1 MIRLTIDDQEVS
13 VPEGTTIV
21 DAAAKLGIDVPIYC
35 YHQSLGPLGACRM
48 CLVQVE
54 KMPKLAT
61 GCTTAVSEGMVVH
74 TQGPEVEKG
83 RKGVLEFL
91 LINHPLD
98 CPVCDKGGECYLQ
111 DYAFEYGPAKGRFQ
125 EPKIQ
130 KVKDGPINEF
140 VLIDQERCVLCQ
152 RCVRFMSE
160 YVGEEQLLL
169 EGRGVETVVTT
180 VEHEPATSQ
189 FTGNVIDLCP
199 VGALLSAPYNH
210 KGRPWN
216 IDRQTTICPH
226 CPVGCPS
233 KMTTRESHIIR
244 MEGRPVP
251 DRDWGWLCD
260 RGRFGYDFGYHP
272 LRVLDSTVQGKSLSS
287 AQAMRDTAQWMK
299 ETIREHGF
307 GSIGVVMGGHFTA
320 EEAYWIKKFA
330 EEVVHTS
337 EMATLRNVPGYLP
350 ISLNGTFED
359 IDQTDTVVFVGVDPY
374 EAVPVVH
381 LKLRD
386 RIRHFPGL
394 RVIGV
399 GPRKLT
405 SGTLPGID
413 YQVLGEDEA
422 VVFAQA
428 LLLAKGDDPTVQMLG
443 RNVADYPLPVDSET
457 LKTLGETLLNAT
469 HLTMLWD
476 GENPEMEQIFKAL
489 TILRQGRTAVL
500 PSFGPVNWRGYEKAG
515 IPVRYED
522 LRNLLMK
529 ARNGDIRMLVLWG
542 ADLLRD
548 FPDRDLAREAL
559 EAVDYVVSAQ
569 IRPPLDLPYTD
580 ALLPVAAWGEVEGS
594 YVNMEGRVAVAAAG
608 VQPPAQSRPTKTYMV
623 GWARLFQQT
632 FGVEAEWDLFEDIEG
647 DLIPRNA
654 DEEDMT
660 PQPLK
665 RPDPVEDPTQ
675 WRVIRGELV
684 LENGIPSEILEPRIS
699 LFVGRIHPDEAQAL
713 HIPAE
718 GGYVDVETSSGTITI
733 GVRADESI
741 PERTLWVPRSGH
753 YEWIASLNGVKQLK
767 RREEVKSL

>member
-13 VPEGTTIV
+13 VPPGTMIV

-35 YHQSLGPLGACRM
+35 YHQALGPLGACRM

-54 KMPKLAT
+54 KMPKLVT
-61 GCTTAVSEGMVVH
+61 GCTTAVNEGMVVH
-74 TQGPEVEKG
+74 TNGPQVEKG

-111 DYAFEYGPAKGRFQ
+111 DYAFEYGPSKGRFQ

-160 YVGEEQLLL
+160 YVGEGQLLL

-180 VEHEPATSQ
+180 VDHEPATSQ

-216 IDRQTTICPH
+216 IDRQTTVCPH

-233 KMTTRESHIIR
+233 KMTTRESHIMR
-244 MEGRPVP
+244 MEGRPVS

-272 LRVLDSTVQGKSLSS
+272 LRILDSTVEGKSVSN

-307 GSIGVVMGGHFTA
+307 DSIGFVIGDHFTV
-320 EEAYWIKKFA
+320 EEAYWIKHFA
-330 EEVVHTS
+330 QDVAHSSAV
-337 EMATLRNVPGYLP
+337 ATMRNVGGYLP
-350 ISLNGTFED
+350 ISLNGTFDD
-359 IDQTDTVVFVGVDPY
+359 IANTDMTVFVGVNPY

-386 RIRHFPGL
+386 RLMHFPGL
-394 RVIGV
+394 KLVGI

-405 SGTLPGID
+405 VDTLPGVD
-413 YQVLGEDEA
+413 YLVPSEDEA
-422 VVFAQA
+422 AVFAKA
-428 LLLAKGDDPTVQMLG
+428 LLLADPDESTLQQLAE
-443 RNVADYPLPVDSET
+443 NVKDYPVTVDSET
-457 LKTLGETLLNAT
+457 LKSFGESLLKAE
-469 HLTMLWD
+469 HLTLLWD
-476 GENPEMEQIFKAL
+476 GENPQMEQVFQAL
-489 TILRQGRTAVL
+489 THVRQGPSAVL
-500 PSFGPVNWRGYEKAG
+500 PTFSPTNWRGYEKAG
-515 IPVRYED
+515 IRVGFDD
-522 LRNLLMK
+522 LRNLLIK
-529 ARNGDIRMLVLWG
+529 AKNGDIRMLVLWG

-548 FPDRDLAREAL
+548 FPDRVLAEEAL
-559 EAVDYVVSAQ
+559 AAVDHVVSAQ
-569 IRPPLDLPYTD
+569 IHPPLDMAHVD
-580 ALLPVAAWGEVEGS
+580 ALLPVATWGEVEGS
-594 YVNMEGRVAVAAAG
+594 YVNMEARVAAAAAG
-608 VQPPAQSRPTKTYMV
+608 VQPPGQCRPTKSYMV
-623 GWARLFQQT
+623 GWARLFQHV
-632 FGVEAEWDLFEDIEG
+632 FEVEEQWDLFEDLEG
-647 DLIPRNA
+647 DLISRYERT
-654 DEEDMT
+654 EEIAIQAVER
-660 PQPLK
+660 PQLT
-665 RPDPVEDPTQ
+665 EDPSQ
-675 WRVIRGELV
+675 WRLIRGDWV
-684 LENGIPSEILEPRIS
+684 MENGIPSEILKPRFS
-699 LFVGRIHPDEAQAL
+699 PFVGRIHPREAEAL
-713 HIPAE
+713 NIAQE
-718 GGYVDVETSSGTITI
+718 GGYVDAETAVGTITL

-741 PERTLWVPRSGH
+741 PERTLWIPRSGH
-753 YEWIASLNGVKQLK
+753 YEWIALLNEVKQLK
-767 RREEVKSL
+767 RREEVKSR